1 MKKFS
6 VYLFLIISFSFSPFF
21 SVFAEELA
29 VASPSPTLTTTIE
42 TSPTPDVSEEPT
54 STPTPTPTPEEPALS
69 EVISQQVMELK
80 DSLKT
85 LSEIKEAAKTDIN
98 IKNEVAIRQ
107 VALFKIIDISLN
119 ENSQTLKTI
128 SQIENLDA
136 NVLAE
141 LRKVVDADNKWY
153 QKILLK
159 INTTNTSEELKSLAL
174 QIKSHR
180 EEVRGL
186 SIRRLVGLIL
196 VLQELSAIST
206 AQERAAKIQSDLEN
220 INSSVRP
227 ILGAEL
233 ERAMAEIDTAYQ
245 LAKSS
250 QLRLEN
256 MANFDDFEYSRDW
269 LERANDS
276 LKSVYSIFES
286 IAEKAK

>member
-29 VASPSPTLTTTIE
+29 VASPSPTPTATAE
-42 TSPTPDVSEEPT
+42 ASPTPEASEEPT
-54 STPTPTPTPEEPALS
+54 STLTPTATPEEPALS

-233 ERAMAEIDTAYQ
+233 EKAMAEIDTAYQ

-250 QLRLEN
+250 QLRLES
-256 MANFDDFEYSRDW
+256 MTNFDDFEYSRDW